1 MTKVTVC
8 CHHGRRNLRQKRQ
21 TFSHILSINQWF
33 FWLIFLIFLRC
44 VNVNYNIVFLIQT
57 SNCGLVIFSALI
69 CNFLRLTSEVVF
81 LLILKCVDGFVRKMM
96 IRTTCIL
103 VHRTISEPQI
113 SKLLSKDICK
123 KKKKLKKKSL
133 CRGNSNSIISRKAQ
147 ELCVSCYRFNSLSLV
162 H

>member
-1 MTKVTVC
+1 MCGKNQVFA
-8 CHHGRRNLRQKRQ
+8 RQKRQ
-21 TFSHILSINQWF
+21 SVHNEGNNALSSRRRNAISCDPSVGDKVESVIF
-33 FWLIFLIFLRC
+33 LLIFLIFLRC

-69 CNFLRLTSEVVF
+69 CNFLRLKSEVVF
-81 LLILKCVDGFVRKMM
+81 LLILKCVDGFVRKMMM

-123 KKKKLKKKSL
+123 KKKKKNRSVGET
-133 CRGNSNSIISRKAQ
+133 RIA
-147 ELCVSCYRFNSLSLV
+147 
-162 H
+162 